1 MTPKFRLKLSKTA
14 KIKSNETTSKLDDA
28 NKHKNGAFEPFQSFA
43 ITRLW
48 LNSQSTVPIV
58 NFSGFFLLLS
68 QLMGRQTSKAMVN
81 LIQFSRKSGWVQ
93 NFRIFHWH
101 PFALFYFIGDFKK

>member
-43 ITRLW
+43 ITRL
-48 LNSQSTVPIV
+48 
-58 NFSGFFLLLS
+58 
-68 QLMGRQTSKAMVN
+68 
-81 LIQFSRKSGWVQ
+81 
-93 NFRIFHWH
+93 
-101 PFALFYFIGDFKK
+101 